1 MGASING
8 VGSIVVASV
17 DSVSTDLQINA
28 DVQTSGLLNQIDESK
43 IKIAMEEFIDEYL
56 SSVEAD

>member
-1 MGASING
+1 M
-8 VGSIVVASV
+8 VASV

-43 IKIAMEEFIDEYL
+43 IKTAMEEFIDEYL